1 MNAVIRK
8 HLDVIEAE
16 LPLKL
21 VSGMNVREHWGAR
34 KRRAEEHRGVTKLRL
49 QAAVKPYATMCAVI
63 TITRIAPRP
72 LDSDNL
78 AASAKHVRD
87 GIADAY
93 GLDDRNPRLAWN
105 YAQER
110 GRPKYYGVRI
120 RIEVHA

>member
-1 MNAVIRK
+1 MIAIVRK
-8 HLDVIEAE
+8 RHNVIEAE
-16 LPLKL
+16 LPLRL

-34 KRRAEEHRGVTKLRL
+34 KRRAEEHRGVVKMRL
-49 QAAVKPYATMCAVI
+49 QAAVKPYATLPAVV

-72 LDSDNL
+72 LDDDNL
-78 AASAKHVRD
+78 QASAKHVRD
-87 GIADAY
+87 GVADAF

-120 RIEVHA
+120 RIEVHS